1 MYILIFSV
9 FIMNILLFNYFEVYI
24 IVFEFRIKNYF
35 FCEYF
40 FLMLIVLIGFC
51 SVEIFVMLVKLGCD
65 DILDK

>member
-1 MYILIFSV
+1 MYILIFLV
-9 FIMNILLFNYFEVYI
+9 FILNILLFNYFEVYT

-51 SVEIFVMLVKLGCD
+51 SVIFVMLVKLGCD